1 MADRLL
7 EGKTILIVED
17 NTFLSNVISQKLS
30 LRGARALTYTNGLEG
45 LAAIRVEKP
54 DLVLLDI
61 LMPIMNGY
69 EVLQVLNNEGL
80 TADIP
85 IIVISNSGQ
94 PVEIERIKALG
105 VREYLIKADFEPD
118 DVLQKV
124 YETLGLKEASSGYEM
139 SPESNASVA
148 QSTAEAESS
157 ALPRVLVVEDDPLL
171 RNLLAMK
178 LSNSNCPAMFS
189 NDGLHVMELVASFN
203 PEVIVLDLRLPGKDG
218 FEILKD
224 LKSNDEF
231 KHIPVVIFSNNSSEE
246 DQKRTT
252 DLGAAAFFVKAM
264 TDLTEFIQ
272 ELVKIAQKK

>member
-1 MADRLL
+1 MSDRLL

-45 LAAIRVEKP
+45 LAAIRAEKP

-69 EVLQVLNNEGL
+69 EVLQVLNSEGL
-80 TADIP
+80 TQDIP

-124 YETLGLKEASSGYEM
+124 YETLHLAPQSNDYQMSS
-139 SPESNASVA
+139 PSVA
-148 QSTAEAESS
+148 TPAPTATTEPT
-157 ALPRVLVVEDDPLL
+157 LPRVLVVEDDPLL

-189 NDGLHVMELVASFN
+189 NDGLHVMDLVSTFS

-224 LKSNDEF
+224 LKANPAT
-231 KHIPVVIFSNNSSEE
+231 KQIPVVIFSNNSSEE
-246 DQKRTT
+246 DQKRTS
-252 DLGAAAFFVKAM
+252 DLGAAAFYVKAM
-264 TDLTEFIQ
+264 TDLNEFIQ
-272 ELVKIAQKK
+272 ELVKIARKTA